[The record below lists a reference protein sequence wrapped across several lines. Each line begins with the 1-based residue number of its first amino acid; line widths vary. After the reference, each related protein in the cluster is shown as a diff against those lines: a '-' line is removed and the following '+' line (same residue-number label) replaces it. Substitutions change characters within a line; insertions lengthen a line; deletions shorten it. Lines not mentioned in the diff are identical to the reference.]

1 MKYRINHLRIF
12 GWDFYPPDFWEAE
25 YGFVDYEGEEVMDV
39 GADWGR
45 TADYFLQK
53 GAKSVIAI
61 EGYPLFYEKLRE
73 NANLLPGMTPVF
85 LQIRHTDDFVNLI
98 KRWSPD
104 LIQVD
109 CEGCEALLFQI
120 PDEIF
125 SQIPEY
131 LIETHSIKLYRIMK
145 RKCRAN
151 KYTIIEDRLGITGMP
166 HLRVL
171 YAIRPRY
178 IY

>member
-1 MKYRINHLRIF
+1 
-12 GWDFYPPDFWEAE
+12 
-25 YGFVDYEGEEVMDV
+25 MDV

-53 GAKSVIAI
+53 GAEGVIAI
-61 EGYPLFYEKLRE
+61 EGNPVFYEKLEE
-73 NANLLPGMTPVF
+73 NAKLLPGMIPVF
-85 LQIRHTDDFVNLI
+85 LLIQHLDDFVDLI

-104 LIQVD
+104 LMQVD
-109 CEGCEALLFQI
+109 CEGCEAFLFQV

-131 LIETHSIKLYRIMK
+131 LIEIHSIKLYRIMK

-151 KYTIIEDRLGITGMP
+151 NYTII
-166 HLRVL
+166 
-171 YAIRPRY
+171 
-178 IY
+178 